1 MKNEAAIN
9 SEQEKLLESATRVI
23 RSESLEMKRCLDK
36 GETMDA
42 LKHALQFLTELKTS
56 ELSPKYYYRLYMDA
70 VSELQHLESF
80 LVDEHERNKSNI
92 EKLYECVQYAGAI
105 IPRLYLL
112 ITIGV
117 VYIKCGEDTRRNILS
132 DLVEMCRGVQNP
144 LRGLFLRN
152 YLLQSTR
159 TLLPDSPDLNT
170 TEYVF
175 VNDLPESDKE
185 PQECDG
191 TVSDAVHF
199 VLVNFAEMNKLWVRM
214 QHQGPSRER
223 EKREKD
229 RMELRILVG
238 TNLVRLSQL
247 ENLTEE
253 MYVKEVLPSI
263 LEQVVSCRDRI
274 SQEYLMEC
282 VIQVF
287 GDDFHLATLNEF
299 LQACGDL
306 VPEVNV
312 KNILIAL
319 IERLAIFSANPEGRG
334 IPAEI
339 QLFDIFSEQA
349 KNLVKNHTDMS
360 TEDIVSLY
368 AAIVNLAI
376 KCYRDRPEFANT
388 TFGSLK
394 CILEERKKTAVEPFD
409 AVGRELMK
417 LIRLPVDAHNNALK
431 VAELTEFVPVMECF
445 KYHGRCLASS
455 YIIQNMLENETFMR
469 TEGDVAV
476 MCAVLHSVLV
486 DQPDQPVNASETE
499 DFEDEQHL
507 VARLVHL
514 IQADTPD
521 EQFLL
526 LNNARKILGAGG
538 KIRIKYTLAP
548 IVFELYKLILRFVH
562 LKDEENWEAKIRKM
576 FMCAMG
582 TIGALITTAEMSELP
597 LKLYLE
603 GAMVA
608 DKVPLSDSSSVVY
621 EFISKAMSVF
631 EDELSESRER
641 INALSLITG
650 TMLEIGNLPTES
662 WDTLVGQIVIAASAK
677 VFKKADQ
684 TQTLCTVVSL
694 YWKGQ
699 TTESNGPVR
708 NGEKVVEVMKKA
720 TKIASQCLEPIVQQQ
735 LFIKIIDTLLY
746 YYEDNCLEITEDMLV
761 ELLSRS
767 KDNAV
772 QLDVSAEADALEKHL
787 AMTLQHIKRFKDKRP
802 ELAERLQL

>member
-1 MKNEAAIN
+1 MKNEATIN
-9 SEQEKLLESATRVI
+9 AEQEKLLENATRVI
-23 RSESLEMKRCLDK
+23 KAESLEMKRCLDK

-42 LKHALQFLTELKTS
+42 LKHASQFLNELKTS
-56 ELSPKYYYRLYMDA
+56 DLSPKFYYRLYMDA
-70 VSELQHLESF
+70 VNELQHLEAF
-80 LVDEHERNKSNI
+80 LVDEHERDKKKI
-92 EKLYECVQYAGAI
+92 ENFYECVQYAGAI
-105 IPRLYLL
+105 VPRLYLL

-117 VYIKCGEDTRRNILS
+117 VYIKCGQDTRRNILS
-132 DLVEMCRGVQNP
+132 DLVEMCRGVQHP

-159 TLLPDSPDLNT
+159 TLLPDCPDLSST
-170 TEYVF
+170 D

-185 PQECDG
+185 PRECDG
-191 TVSDAVHF
+191 TVSDAVRF
-199 VLVNFAEMNKLWVRM
+199 VLLNFAEMNKLWVRM

-247 ENLTEE
+247 EHLTEE

-263 LEQVVSCRDRI
+263 LEQVVSCRDHI

-299 LQACGDL
+299 LRACGDL

-319 IERLAIFSANPEGRG
+319 IERLALFAANPDGPG

-349 KNLVKNHTDMS
+349 KNLVKNRADMPL
-360 TEDIVSLY
+360 EDIVSLY
-368 AAIVNLAI
+368 AALVALAI
-376 KCYRDRPEFANT
+376 KCYPNRPEFANT
-388 TFGSLK
+388 SFGSLK
-394 CILEERKKTAVEPFD
+394 CILEEKKKTAIEPND

-417 LIRLPVDAHNNALK
+417 LIRLPVDEYNNALK

-455 YIIQNMLENETFMR
+455 YIIQNMLEHGTLMR
-469 TEGDVAV
+469 TEENVAV
-476 MCAVLHSVLV
+476 MCAVLHSVLIDQQ
-486 DQPDQPVNASETE
+486 DQPANAAETE

-507 VARLVHL
+507 VARMVHL
-514 IQADTPD
+514 VQADSLD

-538 KIRIKYTLAP
+538 KARIKYTLTP
-548 IVFELYKLILRFVH
+548 IIFELYKLILRFVD
-562 LKDEENWEAKIRKM
+562 LKDEENWEAKMRKM

-582 TIGALITTAEMSELP
+582 TIGALITTAEMANLP

-608 DKVPLSDSSSVVY
+608 DKVPLPDSASVVY

-631 EDELSESRER
+631 EDEIAESRER
-641 INALSLITG
+641 ISAMSLITG
-650 TMLEIGNLPTES
+650 TMLEIKSLPSES
-662 WDTLVGQIVIAASAK
+662 WHTLAGQIVVAASAK
-677 VFKKADQ
+677 MFKKADQ
-684 TQTLCTVVSL
+684 VRTLCNVVSL
-694 YWKGQ
+694 FWKGQ
-699 TTESNGPVR
+699 TADSDMPMR
-708 NGEKVVEVMKKA
+708 NGDKVVEVMKKA
-720 TKIASQCLEPIVQQQ
+720 VKIANQCLEPIVQQQ
-735 LFIKIIDTLLY
+735 LFVQIINTLLY
-746 YYEDNCLEITEDMLV
+746 YYEDNCLEVTEDMLT
-761 ELLSRS
+761 ELISRT

-787 AMTLQHIKRFKDKRP
+787 AMTLQHIKRTKDKRP
-802 ELAERLQL
+802 ALAERLQL

>member
-1 MKNEAAIN
+1 MKNEATIN
-9 SEQEKLLESATRVI
+9 AEQEKLLENATRVV
-23 RSESLEMKRCLDK
+23 RTESLEMKRCLDK

-42 LKHALQFLTELKTS
+42 LKHASQFLNELKTS
-56 ELSPKYYYRLYMDA
+56 ELSPKFYYRLYMDA
-70 VSELQHLESF
+70 VNELQHLEAF
-80 LVDEHERNKSNI
+80 LVDEHERDKKKI
-92 EKLYECVQYAGAI
+92 ENLYECVQYAGAI
-105 IPRLYLL
+105 VPRLYLL

-132 DLVEMCRGVQNP
+132 DLVEMCRGVQHP

-159 TLLPDSPDLNT
+159 TLLPDHPNLTS
-170 TEYVF
+170 TE
-175 VNDLPESDKE
+175 VNDLPEADKE
-185 PQECDG
+185 PKECDG
-191 TVSDAVHF
+191 TVSDAISF
-199 VLVNFAEMNKLWVRM
+199 VLLNFAEMNKLWVRM

-247 ENLTEE
+247 EYLTED

-263 LEQVVSCRDRI
+263 LEQVVSCRDHI

-299 LQACGDL
+299 LRACGDL
-306 VPEVNV
+306 VAEVNV

-319 IERLAIFSANPEGRG
+319 IERLALFAANPDGPG

-349 KNLVKNHTDMS
+349 KNLIKNRADMPM
-360 TEDIVSLY
+360 EDIVSLY
-368 AAIVNLAI
+368 AALVSLAI
-376 KCYRDRPEFANT
+376 KCYPNRPEFANT
-388 TFGSLK
+388 SFGSLK
-394 CILEERKKTAVEPFD
+394 SILEEKKKTAIEPFD

-417 LIRLPVDAHNNALK
+417 LVRLPVDEYNNALK

-455 YIIQNMLENETFMR
+455 YIIQNMLEHGTLMR
-469 TEGDVAV
+469 TEEDVAV

-486 DQPDQPVNASETE
+486 DQQDQPANASETE
-499 DFEDEQHL
+499 DFEDEQNL
-507 VARLVHL
+507 VARFVHL
-514 IQADTPD
+514 IQAESPD

-538 KIRIKYTLAP
+538 KARIKYTLTP
-548 IVFELYKLILRFVH
+548 IIFELYKLILRFVD
-562 LKDEENWEAKIRKM
+562 LKDEENWEPKMRKM

-582 TIGALITTAEMSELP
+582 TIGALITTAEMTNLP

-608 DKVPLSDSSSVVY
+608 DKVPLPDAASVVY

-631 EDELSESRER
+631 EDEIADSRER
-641 INALSLITG
+641 ISAMALITG
-650 TMLEIGNLPTES
+650 AMLEIRNLPSES
-662 WDTLVGQIVIAASAK
+662 WHTLASQIVVAASAK
-677 VFKKADQ
+677 MFKKADQ
-684 TQTLCTVVSL
+684 VKTLCTVVSL
-694 YWKGQ
+694 YWKGE
-699 TTESNGPVR
+699 TADSDGPMR
-708 NGEKVVEVMKKA
+708 NGDKVVEVMKKA
-720 TKIASQCLEPIVQQQ
+720 AKIATQCLEPIVQQQ
-735 LFIKIIDTLLY
+735 LFVQIINTLLY
-746 YYEDNCLEITEDMLV
+746 YYEDNCLEVTEDMLV
-761 ELLSRS
+761 ELISRT

-787 AMTLQHIKRFKDKRP
+787 AMTVQHIRRTKDKRP
-802 ELAERLQL
+802 GLAERLQL

>member
-1 MKNEAAIN
+1 MKTEATIN
-9 SEQEKLLESATRVI
+9 AEQEKLLENATRVVKA
-23 RSESLEMKRCLDK
+23 ESLEMKRCLDK

-42 LKHALQFLTELKTS
+42 LKHASQFLNELKTS
-56 ELSPKYYYRLYMDA
+56 ELSPKFYYRLYMDA
-70 VSELQHLESF
+70 VNELQHLEAF
-80 LVDEHERNKSNI
+80 LVDEHERDQKKI
-92 EKLYECVQYAGAI
+92 ENLYECVQYAAAI
-105 IPRLYLL
+105 VPRLYLL

-132 DLVEMCRGVQNP
+132 DLVEMCRGVQHP

-159 TLLPDSPDLNT
+159 TLLPDNPDLT
-170 TEYVF
+170 TTD

-185 PQECDG
+185 PRECDG
-191 TVSDAVHF
+191 TVSDAIHF

-247 ENLTEE
+247 ENLTED

-263 LEQVVSCRDRI
+263 LEQVVSCRDHI

-299 LQACGDL
+299 LRACGDL

-319 IERLAIFSANPEGRG
+319 IERLALFAANPDGPG
-334 IPAEI
+334 IPADI

-349 KNLVKNHTDMS
+349 KNFVKNRTEMPM
-360 TEDIVSLY
+360 EDIVSLY
-368 AAIVNLAI
+368 AALVSLAI
-376 KCYRDRPEFANT
+376 KCYPNRP
-388 TFGSLK
+388 
-394 CILEERKKTAVEPFD
+394 CIEPFD
-409 AVGRELMK
+409 PVGRELMK
-417 LIRLPVDAHNNALK
+417 LIRLPIDEFNNALK
-431 VAELTEFVPVMECF
+431 IAELTEFVPVMECF
-445 KYHGRCLASS
+445 KYHGRCLAASH
-455 YIIQNMLENETFMR
+455 IIQNMLEHGTLMK
-469 TEGDVAV
+469 TEEDVAV
-476 MCAVLHSVLV
+476 MCAMLHSLLV
-486 DQPDQPVNASETE
+486 DQQDQPPNASETE

-507 VARLVHL
+507 VARFVHL
-514 IQADTPD
+514 IRADTPD

-538 KIRIKYTLAP
+538 KARIKYTLTP
-548 IVFELYKLILRFVH
+548 IIFELYKLILRFVD
-562 LKDEENWEAKIRKM
+562 LKDEENWEAKMRKM

-582 TIGALITTAEMSELP
+582 TIGALITTAEMSDLP

-608 DKVPLSDSSSVVY
+608 DKVPLPDSSPVVY

-631 EDELSESRER
+631 EDEIAESRER
-641 INALSLITG
+641 ISAMSLIAG
-650 TMLEIGNLPTES
+650 TMLEIKNLPSDS
-662 WDTLVGQIVIAASAK
+662 WHTLAGQIVVAASAK
-677 VFKKADQ
+677 MFKKV
-684 TQTLCTVVSL
+684 TVF
-694 YWKGQ
+694 
-699 TTESNGPVR
+699 
-708 NGEKVVEVMKKA
+708 
-720 TKIASQCLEPIVQQQ
+720 
-735 LFIKIIDTLLY
+735 FIHFWFDY
-746 YYEDNCLEITEDMLV
+746 
-761 ELLSRS
+761 
-767 KDNAV
+767 
-772 QLDVSAEADALEKHL
+772 
-787 AMTLQHIKRFKDKRP
+787 
-802 ELAERLQL
+802 

>member
-1 MKNEAAIN
+1 MKNDATIN
-9 SEQEKLLESATRVI
+9 SEQEKLLENATRVV
-23 RSESLEMKRCLDK
+23 RAESLEMKRCLDK

-42 LKHALQFLTELKTS
+42 LKHASQFLSELKTS
-56 ELSPKYYYRLYMDA
+56 DLSPKFYYRLYMDA
-70 VSELQHLESF
+70 ISELQHLESF
-80 LVDEHERNKSNI
+80 LVDEHERDKTKI
-92 EKLYECVQYAGAI
+92 ENLYECVQYAGAI
-105 IPRLYLL
+105 VPRLYLL

-132 DLVEMCRGVQNP
+132 DLVEMCRGVQHP

-159 TLLPDSPDLNT
+159 TLLPDNPDLTT
-170 TEYVF
+170 TE

-185 PQECDG
+185 PRDCDG
-191 TVSDAVHF
+191 TVSDAIHF

-229 RMELRILVG
+229 RMELRLVFACRILVG

-247 ENLTEE
+247 ENLTED

-263 LEQVVSCRDRI
+263 LEQVVSCRDHI

-299 LQACGDL
+299 LRACGDL

-319 IERLAIFSANPEGRG
+319 IERLAHFAANPEGKG
-334 IPAEI
+334 IPADI

-349 KNLVKNHTDMS
+349 KNLVKNRTDMPL
-360 TEDIVSLY
+360 EDIVSLY
-368 AAIVNLAI
+368 AALVSLAI
-376 KCYRDRPEFANT
+376 KCYPDKPEFANT
-388 TFGSLK
+388 SFGSLK
-394 CILEERKKTAVEPFD
+394 CILEEKKKTAIEPFD

-417 LIRLPVDAHNNALK
+417 LLRLPVDEYNNALK

-445 KYHGRCLASS
+445 NYHGRCLASS
-455 YIIQNMLENETFMR
+455 YIIQEN
-469 TEGDVAV
+469 
-476 MCAVLHSVLV
+476 
-486 DQPDQPVNASETE
+486 E

-514 IQADTPD
+514 IQADSPD

-538 KIRIKYTLAP
+538 KVRIRYTLAP
-548 IVFELYKLILRFVH
+548 IVFELYKLILRFVD
-562 LKDEENWEAKIRKM
+562 LKDE
-576 FMCAMG
+576 
-582 TIGALITTAEMSELP
+582 
-597 LKLYLE
+597 
-603 GAMVA
+603 
-608 DKVPLSDSSSVVY
+608 
-621 EFISKAMSVF
+621 
-631 EDELSESRER
+631 
-641 INALSLITG
+641 
-650 TMLEIGNLPTES
+650 
-662 WDTLVGQIVIAASAK
+662 IA
-677 VFKKADQ
+677 
-684 TQTLCTVVSL
+684 T
-694 YWKGQ
+694 
-699 TTESNGPVR
+699 
-708 NGEKVVEVMKKA
+708 
-720 TKIASQCLEPIVQQQ
+720 QCLEPIVQQQ
-735 LFIKIIDTLLY
+735 LFIQIINTLLY
-746 YYEDNCLEITEDMLV
+746 YYEDNCIEVTEDMLM
-761 ELLSRS
+761 ELVSRT

-787 AMTLQHIKRFKDKRP
+787 AMTLQHIKMAKDKRP
-802 ELAERLQL
+802 GLAERLQL

>member
-9 SEQEKLLESATRVI
+9 SEQEKLLENATRVVKT
-23 RSESLEMKRCLDK
+23 ESLEMKRCLDK

-42 LKHALQFLTELKTS
+42 LKHASQFLSELKTS
-56 ELSPKYYYRLYMDA
+56 ELSPKFYYRLYMDA

-80 LVDEHERNKSNI
+80 LVDEHERGERKI
-92 EKLYECVQYAGAI
+92 EKLYEFVQYAGSI

-159 TLLPDSPDLNT
+159 TLLPDVPDMDTADVILILRDH
-170 TEYVF
+170 F
-175 VNDLPESDKE
+175 SVNDLSESDKA
-185 PQECDG
+185 PRECDG

-247 ENLTEE
+247 ENLKEQ

-274 SQEYLMEC
+274 SQ
-282 VIQVF
+282 I
-287 GDDFHLATLNEF
+287 H
-299 LQACGDL
+299 
-306 VPEVNV
+306 
-312 KNILIAL
+312 
-319 IERLAIFSANPEGRG
+319 
-334 IPAEI
+334 
-339 QLFDIFSEQA
+339 LFDIFSDQV
-349 KNLVKNHTDMS
+349 KSLVKNHPDML

-368 AAIVNLAI
+368 AALVNLAV
-376 KCYRDRPEFANT
+376 KCYQDRPEFANT

-394 CILEERKKTAVEPFD
+394 CILEERKRTAVDPFD

-417 LIRLPVDAHNNALK
+417 LIRLPVDVHNNALK

-469 TEGDVAV
+469 TEEDVAV
-476 MCAVLHSVLV
+476 MCAILHSVLV
-486 DQPDQPVNASETE
+486 DQQDQPLNAT
-499 DFEDEQHL
+499 
-507 VARLVHL
+507 
-514 IQADTPD
+514 
-521 EQFLL
+521 L

-538 KIRIKYTLAP
+538 TSRIKFTLAP

-562 LKDEENWEAKIRKM
+562 LKDE
-576 FMCAMG
+576 
-582 TIGALITTAEMSELP
+582 
-597 LKLYLE
+597 

-608 DKVPLSDSSSVVY
+608 DKVPLSDSASVVY

-641 INALSLITG
+641 LNAMILITG
-650 TMLEIGNLPTES
+650 TMLHIGSLPSEN
-662 WDTLVGQIVIAASAK
+662 WHTLAGQIVIAASAK
-677 VFKKADQ
+677 MFKKADQ
-684 TQTLCTVVSL
+684 ARSLCAVASL
-694 YWKGQ
+694 YWKGR
-699 TTESNGPVR
+699 TAESDGGLR
-708 NGEKVVEVMKKA
+708 NGEKVVELLNKA
-720 TKIASQCLEPIVQQQ
+720 AKIASQCLEPVVQQQ
-735 LFIKIIDTLLY
+735 LFIQIINTFLY
-746 YYEDNCLEITEDMLV
+746 YYEDGCLEVIITRFIYFFKLLFSIIFVIGNRKYLSYFNFVSLSFYSSNPVPQSYNLISLSIYEIHTIYIWVTEDILV
-761 ELLSRS
+761 ELISRT
-767 KDNAV
+767 KNNAV

-787 AMTLQHIKRFKDKRP
+787 AMTLQHAKQLKDKRP
-802 ELAERLQL
+802 ELAERLRL